1 MLNKK
6 NLLIAVLCSLI
17 AACLAYSYLE
27 ELEARVMSSN
37 DTGNVVVAVVDIP
50 EGTCITSDMIEER
63 QISVDVI
70 AMRASRRLQ
79 DVVGKSA
86 IEGITKGEQIIETRL
101 GSGREIKSFV
111 NTISGGLRAVTLN
124 VSEDCT
130 FSGLL
135 RPGDRL
141 DIIGSTNEYGSG
153 ERNVYTY
160 IRDVEVLAVGDEYNP
175 YTNSG
180 KNQGGDLLSQF
191 QSASKARTV
200 TLALTPE
207 DVETIVMLEQFGN
220 LKFALRSNVSDDN
233 GNEDSVEEAE
243 QSQPTRVVELIR
255 GTRIEKVQFGM
266 EQNES

>member
-63 QISVDVI
+63 QISVDLI

-135 RPGDRL
+135 RPGTGWIL
-141 DIIGSTNEYGSG
+141 LAAQMNMAVESG
-153 ERNVYTY
+153 MCIHIFVMWRCW
-160 IRDVEVLAVGDEYNP
+160 
-175 YTNSG
+175 
-180 KNQGGDLLSQF
+180 LL
-191 QSASKARTV
+191 
-200 TLALTPE
+200 E
-207 DVETIVMLEQFGN
+207 MNTIHIQIQV
-220 LKFALRSNVSDDN
+220 R
-233 GNEDSVEEAE
+233 
-243 QSQPTRVVELIR
+243 IR
-255 GTRIEKVQFGM
+255 GGICCPSFSQLPKLVPLPWL
-266 EQNES
+266 